1 LKLLVCRRAGTCNAW
16 FRCGV
21 HAEHFAGC
29 GAGVVLIG
37 CPVRGSLVSGPRI
50 DYCDKIS
57 KLFVA
62 ILSSV
67 VISTS
72 AFAGELTVTGSAN
85 ASYAING
92 GQGNDNDKGLGISN
106 ELKFAASGELDNG
119 FTWNY
124 FMELDGND
132 GGAHDNDD
140 SQLAIGMGDM
150 GTLKINDSEGGLSTE
165 TGFGIGAV
173 GVGQDFA
180 APAAFAGHDTD
191 VSGSGNIEYNTAADI
206 LPFGIGA
213 KFAYVPNNSDGD
225 NNSYKN
231 SGTENTA
238 GATGDSNMMYQLT
251 ASPIDGLNIGA
262 DYITSENTTGTNVQE
277 AEAGGWYANYALG
290 NFKVGYGERH
300 SAPGID
306 GAARINA
313 GAYNYEMKQQG
324 VELAVNDAFSVSY
337 SKEESTRK
345 SYGAAVNA
353 AAGASP
359 FTRTSISYE
368 LTSLQAAYD
377 IGGAT
382 IGIANQEATNSG
394 YAAGDAT
401 LTIVSLAMA
410 F

>member
-1 LKLLVCRRAGTCNAW
+1 MN
-16 FRCGV
+16 
-21 HAEHFAGC
+21 
-29 GAGVVLIG
+29 
-37 CPVRGSLVSGPRI
+37 
-50 DYCDKIS
+50 KIT
-57 KLFVA
+57 KIFVA

-72 AFAGELTVTGSAN
+72 AFAGDLAVTGSAN
-85 ASYAING
+85 ASYAISG
-92 GQGNDNDKGLGISN
+92 GSANDNDKGLGISN

-119 FTWNY
+119 FTWSY

-140 SQLAIGMGDM
+140 TQLAIGMGGM

-180 APAAFAGHDTD
+180 APSAFAGHAED
-191 VSGSGNIEYNTAADI
+191 VSGSGNIEYNLAADV

-213 KFAYVPNNSDGD
+213 KIAYVPNNSDGD
-225 NNSYKN
+225 NNSYK
-231 SGTENTA
+231 STGGENTA

-251 ASPIDGLNIGA
+251 ASPIDGLKVGA
-262 DYITSENTTGTNVQE
+262 DYISAENETGVVAQSY
-277 AEAGGWYANYALG
+277 EAGGWYANYAIG
-290 NFKVGYGERH
+290 NFKIGYGERH
-300 SAPGID
+300 HAPGIGD
-306 GAARINA
+306 KVSA
-313 GAYNYEMKQQG
+313 GAHNYEMKQQG
-324 VELAVNDAFSVSY
+324 IELALNDAVSVSY

-345 SYGAAVNA
+345 SYGAAVDA
-353 AAGASP
+353 AAGATP
-359 FTRTSISYE
+359 FTRTTVTYE
-368 LTSLQAAYD
+368 LESLQASYD

-382 IGIANQEATNSG
+382 IGIVNQEATNSG